1 MGRGRVVLERIE
13 NKINRQVTFSKRRSG
28 LLKKA
33 FELSVLCDAE
43 VALIIF
49 SSRGKLFQYSSSDI
63 SGIIERYRQ
72 CRYNKLSQ
80 TGNLFD
86 QQSQSL
92 YQEFLKLKVKY
103 ESLERTQRHFQGEEL
118 EPLGMKELMNLE
130 KQVER
135 TLAQARQLH
144 MKKLI
149 TRQAELSEK
158 VHEDQELNKKLKF
171 KLRDEFPDLI
181 AEHNNP
187 IHELNEVQ
195 AINQFQSETLL
206 NNTRMFEHHNQEGK
220 ASGTRQQDG
229 QSSHDRNNNGNS
241 NHIPKED
248 AKETSSLVVS
258 FGELLI
264 DFVPTVGGVS
274 LAEAPAFQKAPG
286 GAPANVAV
294 GISRLGGSSA
304 FVGKVGADEFGYM
317 LANILKENN
326 VDMSGMRFDPNA
338 RTALAFV
345 TLRADGEREFL
356 FFRNPSADMLLH
368 ESELDINL
376 LKKARV
382 FHYGSISLIDEPCK
396 SAHLAA
402 MRIASNSGSILSYD
416 PNLRLALWP
425 SAEAAR
431 KGIMSIWDQADVI
444 KISEEEITFLTGGD
458 DPYDDNVVLTKLFH
472 PNLKLLI
479 VTEGSSGCR
488 YYTKEFRGKVGG
500 VKVKP
505 VDTTGA
511 GDAFVGGFLYNLASD
526 PSILQDE
533 KRLRKALYFANV
545 CGAITVTERGAI
557 PAMPTKEA
565 ILQFLLES
573 ASI

>member
-1 MGRGRVVLERIE
+1 MQHSA
-13 NKINRQVTFSKRRSG
+13 NQMANS
-28 LLKKA
+28 
-33 FELSVLCDAE
+33 
-43 VALIIF
+43 
-49 SSRGKLFQYSSSDI
+49 YS
-63 SGIIERYRQ
+63 
-72 CRYNKLSQ
+72 
-80 TGNLFD
+80 
-86 QQSQSL
+86 
-92 YQEFLKLKVKY
+92 
-103 ESLERTQRHFQGEEL
+103 
-118 EPLGMKELMNLE
+118 
-130 KQVER
+130 
-135 TLAQARQLH
+135 
-144 MKKLI
+144 
-149 TRQAELSEK
+149 
-158 VHEDQELNKKLKF
+158 
-171 KLRDEFPDLI
+171 
-181 AEHNNP
+181 
-187 IHELNEVQ
+187 
-195 AINQFQSETLL
+195 
-206 NNTRMFEHHNQEGK
+206 
-220 ASGTRQQDG
+220 
-229 QSSHDRNNNGNS
+229 GNS
-241 NHIPKED
+241 NHISKED

-458 DPYDDNVVLTKLFH
+458 DPYDDNVVLKKLFH